1 MSSSSTPLCAQC
13 GAPLRAVSSDCP
25 ACLFAAALGAP
36 DTRRHAAP
44 EAASGAPTPADLAA
58 DFPQLEIL
66 ELIGQGGMGV
76 VYRARHVGLE
86 REVALK
92 ILTAELSRDPRFS
105 ERFQREAR
113 ALAKLDHSGIVRVHD
128 FGRAGGRGYL
138 VMEFVEGD
146 SLRRYLESGPLAP
159 GVAVEIAVQLAR
171 ALEYAHACGVIHRD
185 IKPENVLI
193 DGAGRARL
201 ADFGLAK
208 LRGDGW
214 EVGRTETGL
223 ALGTPQ
229 YMAPEQ
235 LTRPGEVD
243 SRADVYALG
252 VLLYELLTGQLPLG
266 RFEPPSRRE
275 GVDPRVDAIVLK
287 CLERDPQRR
296 FENAGEL
303 GAALEG
309 LARPLR
315 ARPATPTAMR
325 TAARATPPR
334 PPLARTWI
342 AASLVLL
349 STAMPWM
356 QAKRHLFGISGEV
369 TQPFWAWNS
378 SFDVAG
384 LSIPFWLVAPIALFQ
399 ALEVWLDWRGV
410 WRAYALARA
419 ALALAAFS
427 LACMVLVIALDAGVG
442 LGVLLAVVGCAGL
455 CHASLVRLGGSL
467 SGAISP
473 LLTAA
478 DPKLQA
484 ARPRLLTRR
493 FGRQR

>member
-1 MSSSSTPLCAQC
+1 
-13 GAPLRAVSSDCP
+13 
-25 ACLFAAALGAP
+25 LFAAALGAP
-36 DTRRHAAP
+36 DTRLHATP

-113 ALAKLDHSGIVRVHD
+113 ALAKLDHTGIVRVHD

-138 VMEFVEGD
+138 VMEFVEGE
-146 SLRRYLESGPLAP
+146 SLRRKLETGPLAP
-159 GVAVEIAVQLAR
+159 SAAVQIAVQLAR
-171 ALEYAHACGVIHRD
+171 ALEYAHASGVIHRD

-208 LRGDGW
+208 LRGDGL
-214 EVGRTETGL
+214 ELGRTETGL

-243 SRADVYALG
+243 HRADLYALG
-252 VLLYELLTGQLPLG
+252 VLLYELLTGHLPLG
-266 RFEPPSRRE
+266 RFEPPSRRD
-275 GVDPRVDAIVLK
+275 GVDPRIDAIVLK
-287 CLERDPQRR
+287 CLEREPQRR

-303 GAALEG
+303 CAALQS
-309 LARPLR
+309 LARPVR
-315 ARPATPTAMR
+315 ARGATPTA
-325 TAARATPPR
+325 TGAAAPAATR
-334 PPLARTWI
+334 PTPLARTLI
-342 AASLVLL
+342 ASSLVLL

-356 QAKRHLFGISGEV
+356 HSKSQLFGLPGEFS
-369 TQPFWAWNS
+369 QSFWAWNS
-378 SFDVAG
+378 SLDLAD
-384 LSIPFWLVAPIALFQ
+384 LSIPFWLVAPIAVFL
-399 ALEVWLDWRGV
+399 ALEAWLQWRGL
-410 WRAYALARA
+410 WHAHSLARA

-427 LACMVLVIALDAGVG
+427 LSCLVLATALEVRVG
-442 LGVLLAVVGCAGL
+442 LGVLFAVFGCAGL
-455 CHASLVRLGGSL
+455 CHASLVQLGSSIGGAFL
-467 SGAISP
+467 S

-493 FGRQR
+493 FGRHG